1 MNTLNNFYIWTLNNK
16 WTAQLMRCDFFFLY
30 IKHCPRTRMSM
41 KICRQPQTK
50 NWRGD
55 ERSQKYTVLNVSP
68 TNHINTI
75 WRLITALYRHLVPE
89 AEYRRGEINMLL
101 MLRFMPKEMHA
112 GGKKYCHVSQK
123 CGQLSSYECILRRKG
138 QGGK

>member
-1 MNTLNNFYIWTLNNK
+1 MQNVMNSWNNFYIWTLINK

-55 ERSQKYTVLNVSP
+55 ERSQKYTVLKVSP
-68 TNHINTI
+68 TSHISTI
-75 WRLITALYRHLVPE
+75 WRLITVLYKHLVFWDQ
-89 AEYRRGEINMLL
+89 GQ
-101 MLRFMPKEMHA
+101 KGWGKHA
-112 GGKKYCHVSQK
+112 ANAMVNAWCDACWGLSVTGKMYSHMGSTWKT
-123 CGQLSSYECILRRKG
+123 
-138 QGGK
+138 